1 MSKSI
6 LTLTVNP
13 ALDRIVTVD
22 RLVFEDRAYILSTT
36 EAAGGRGINA
46 SRVLTSFGARNL
58 AVTTSGREVGRK
70 FEEQLSQDGFDKE
83 IVKIR
88 SNIRINLTI
97 SDRQGLSVKLNELG
111 PELSNLEQNR
121 IVKTVE
127 KLLPDSSWL
136 MLCGS
141 LPPRVDPYLY
151 TKLIRLAKK
160 HAVETL
166 LDTDGDPLLHGLEA
180 QPTIVK
186 PNQSEAERLLNTALI
201 TRSQLIDAVQ
211 HIKALGPKSVV
222 LSLGSRGVIAS
233 TSTEGIL
240 EVLPPPIEAVS
251 PIGAG
256 DAMSAAIV
264 WALQK
269 GESFGEA
276 LRWGVAAG
284 TASTKLPGITLAT
297 LAQTKE
303 IYPLTQLTRVV
314 I

>member
-22 RLVFEDRAYILSTT
+22 RLVFEDRAYIQSTV

-46 SRVLTSFGARNL
+46 SRLLTSFGAENT
-58 AVTTSGREVGRK
+58 AITTSGRDVGRK
-70 FEEQLSQDGFDKE
+70 FEHQLQEDKFGKE
-83 IVKIR
+83 IVKIS

-97 SDRQGLSVKLNELG
+97 SDHQGLSVKLNEVG
-111 PELSNLEQNR
+111 PKLSQAEQDR
-121 IVKTVE
+121 LFRTVE

-141 LPPRVDPYLY
+141 LPPGVDGHFY
-151 TKLIRLAKK
+151 TKLIQLAGKMG
-160 HAVETL
+160 VETL
-166 LDTDGDPLLHGLEA
+166 LDTDGDPLLYGLEA
-180 QPTIVK
+180 KPTIVK

-222 LSLGSRGVIAS
+222 LSLGSRGVIAA

-240 EVLPPPIEAVS
+240 EVLPPAIEAVS

-284 TASTKLPGITLAT
+284 TASAKLPGITLAN
-297 LAQTKE
+297 LAQTQE
-303 IYPLTQLTRVV
+303 VYPLTQLTRIVA
-314 I
+314 

>member
-13 ALDRIVTVD
+13 ALDRIITVD
-22 RLVFEDRAYILSTT
+22 RLVFEDRAYIQSTV

-46 SRVLTSFGARNL
+46 SRLLTSFGAENT
-58 AVTTSGREVGRK
+58 AITTSGSDVGRK
-70 FEEQLSQDGFDKE
+70 FEHQLQEDKFGKE

-97 SDRQGLSVKLNELG
+97 SDHQGLSVKLNELG
-111 PELSNLEQNR
+111 PALSQVEQDR
-121 IVKTVE
+121 LFRTVE
-127 KLLPDSSWL
+127 KLLPNSSWL

-141 LPPRVDPYLY
+141 LPPGVDGHFY
-151 TKLIRLAKK
+151 TKLIQLAGKMG
-160 HAVETL
+160 VETL
-166 LDTDGDPLLHGLEA
+166 LDTDGDPLLYGLEA

-201 TRSQLIDAVQ
+201 TRTQLIDAVQ
-211 HIKALGPKSVV
+211 RMKALGPKSVV

-240 EVLPPPIEAVS
+240 EVLPPAIEAVS

-284 TASTKLPGITLAT
+284 TASAKLPGITLANM
-297 LAQTKE
+297 AQTQE
-303 IYPLTQLTRVV
+303 IYPLTQLTRIV

>member
-13 ALDRIVTVD
+13 AVDRIVTVD
-22 RLVFEDRAYILSTT
+22 RLVFEDRAYIESTT

-46 SRVLTSFGARNL
+46 ARLLTSFGANVI
-58 AVTTSGREVGRK
+58 AVTTSGKEVGRT
-70 FEEQLSQDGFDKE
+70 FEEKLQHDTFAKE

-88 SNIRINLTI
+88 NNIRINLTI
-97 SDRQGLSVKLNELG
+97 SDRQGLSVKLNERG
-111 PELSNLEQNR
+111 PALSQAEQNR
-121 IVKTVE
+121 LVKAVE
-127 KLLPDSSWL
+127 KHLPQVSWL

-141 LPPRVDPYLY
+141 LPPGMDEHFY
-151 TKLIRLAKK
+151 TNLIRLAAK
-160 HAVETL
+160 HKVGTF

-180 QPTIVK
+180 RPTIVK

-211 HIKALGPKSVV
+211 HVKKLGAESVV
-222 LSLGSRGVIAS
+222 LSLGSRGVIAA
-233 TSTEGIL
+233 TSTEGVL
-240 EVLPPPIEAVS
+240 EVVPPPVTALC

-264 WALQK
+264 WALNN
-269 GESFGEA
+269 GEAFGDA

-284 TASTKLPGITLAT
+284 TASSKLPGITLAN
-297 LAQTKE
+297 LEQTKE
-303 IYPLTQLTRVV
+303 VYPHTQVTRIVT
-314 I
+314 

>member
-13 ALDRIVTVD
+13 AVDRIVTVD
-22 RLVFEDRAYILSTT
+22 RLVFEDRAYIESTT

-46 SRVLTSFGARNL
+46 ARVLTSFGAHVV
-58 AVTTSGREVGRK
+58 AITTSGRDVGRT
-70 FEEQLSQDGFDKE
+70 FEEQLQHDTFEKE

-88 SNIRINLTI
+88 SNIRINHTI

-111 PELSNLEQNR
+111 PKLTKLEQDR
-121 IVKTVE
+121 IIKAVE
-127 KLLPDSSWL
+127 SRLAEASWL

-141 LPPRVDPYLY
+141 LPPGMDEHFY
-151 TKLIRLAKK
+151 TKLIQLATNSK
-160 HAVETL
+160 VETL
-166 LDTDGDPLLHGLEA
+166 LDTDGDPLLHGLEG

-211 HIKALGPKSVV
+211 RIKALGPKSVV
-222 LSLGSRGVIAS
+222 LSLGSRGVIAA
-233 TSTEGIL
+233 TSTEGVL
-240 EVLPPPIEAVS
+240 EVIPPPVQALC

-264 WALQK
+264 WALDR
-269 GESFGEA
+269 GESFGNA

-284 TASTKLPGITLAT
+284 TASSKLPGITLAN
-297 LAQTKE
+297 LEQTKE
-303 IYPLTQLTRVV
+303 IYPHTQVTRIVV
-314 I
+314 

>member
-22 RLVFEDRAYILSTT
+22 RLVFEDRAYIDSTT
-36 EAAGGRGINA
+36 ESAGGRGINA
-46 SRVLTSFGARNL
+46 ARVLTSFGANVI
-58 AVTTSGREVGRK
+58 AITTSGRDVGRK
-70 FEEQLSQDGFDKE
+70 FEEKLQQDTFQKE

-97 SDRQGLSVKLNELG
+97 SDRQGLSVKLNEIG
-111 PELSNLEQNR
+111 PKLTKADADR
-121 IVKTVE
+121 IVKATE
-127 KLLPDSSWL
+127 SLLPNASWL

-141 LPPRVDPYLY
+141 LAPGVEPRIYAN
-151 TKLIRLAKK
+151 LIRSAAASK
-160 HAVETL
+160 VQTL
-166 LDTDGDPLLHGLEA
+166 LDTDGDALLYGLEA
-180 QPTIVK
+180 GPTIVK

-211 HIKALGPKSVV
+211 RMKDLGPKSVV
-222 LSLGSRGVIAS
+222 LSLGSRGAIAA
-233 TSTEGIL
+233 TSSEGVL
-240 EVLPPPIEAVS
+240 EAVPPPIQTLC

-264 WALQK
+264 WALANS
-269 GESFGEA
+269 ESFGDA

-284 TASTKLPGITLAT
+284 TASSKLPGITLAN
-297 LAQTKE
+297 LEQTRE
-303 IYPLTQLTRVV
+303 IYPRVQLTRIVT
-314 I
+314 

>member
-46 SRVLTSFGARNL
+46 SRVLTSFGATNT
-58 AVTTSGREVGRK
+58 AVTTSGRDVGKK
-70 FEEQLSQDGFDKE
+70 FEAQLAEDKFEKE

-97 SDRQGLSVKLNELG
+97 SDRQGLSVKLNEAG
-111 PELSNLEQNR
+111 PTLTKLEQTR
-121 IVKTVE
+121 IVQTVE
-127 KLLPDSSWL
+127 KLLPNSTWL

-141 LPPRVDPYLY
+141 LPPGVDGHLY
-151 TKLIRLAKK
+151 TKLIRLAEK
-160 HAVETL
+160 HGVETF

-180 QPTIVK
+180 KPTIVK

-233 TSTEGIL
+233 TSSEGIL
-240 EVLPPPIEAVS
+240 EVIPPSIEAVC

-264 WALQK
+264 WALQN

-284 TASTKLPGITLAT
+284 TASTKLPGITLAS

-303 IYPLTQLTRVV
+303 VYPLTQLTRVV
-314 I
+314 L